1 MNRKKLAILMAAM
14 LCSRGLQAEVAP
26 NGQMGEEVVVSA
38 TRTLNRISDAGG
50 SSVTVIT
57 SKEIENSG
65 LTTVEEIIKG
75 MPGIDV
81 SSNGGTGSSSSLYLR
96 GADAKYTL
104 VLIDGVPV
112 NDPSMMHAEAN
123 LSNHMVDNID
133 RIEIVRGPSSMLFG
147 SSAEAGVINIIT
159 KKGQEK
165 SAAFAGTEGGSHGTY
180 RYFGGASGKRGAFE
194 YAVSASRLKTDG
206 ISSADERNPSIN
218 PTGRSFEKDGY
229 TNSTFSGNFGLKL
242 DGHSSLESTVRYS
255 DSENRYDTFS
265 SSFLYGLIDAAGY
278 SEKSKQLSSHT
289 ALKTNYEPL
298 LSTVYFNVSDQDRN
312 YQEPFSL
319 NVYHGHLYETGWQG
333 DYAAAKNN
341 TVSVGLNYRKDS
353 MATTDVVSHSVAS
366 TSVFVQDQWHV
377 GVMQLVDGI
386 RFENNEQFGAKTT
399 WRVAPSFTFGDTV
412 LKCSYATGFKA
423 PSLYELYAPFSVG
436 NDRLKAETS
445 KGWDAGVEQKIS
457 DNVKVGSTWFRTD
470 YENRIDWAADYTL
483 PWFGHYDQVPGVTKT
498 YGLESVI
505 EWKPVDP
512 LFIVAN
518 YTYLHTRDAQGNELL
533 RRPENKVGL
542 TANWK
547 AAKRL
552 NLNTNM
558 QWVGTRRD
566 TGAVDGKLD
575 SYFLLNLAANY
586 KATDHVELFGRIDNL
601 FDQYYELAWG
611 YATPGRSAYAGVKVG
626 F

>member
-14 LCSRGLQAEVAP
+14 LCSRGLQAEETT
-26 NGQMGEEVVVSA
+26 NGYMGEEVVVSA

-81 SSNGGTGSSSSLYLR
+81 SSNGGTGASSSLYLR

-123 LSNHMVDNID
+123 LSNHMVDNIE

-159 KKGQEK
+159 KKGREK
-165 SAAFAGTEGGSHGTY
+165 PAAFAGMEGGSYGTS
-180 RYFGGASGKRGAFE
+180 RFFGGASGKQGALD

-206 ISSADERNPSIN
+206 FSSADQRNPSIN
-218 PTGRSFEKDGY
+218 PTGKTFENDGY

-242 DGHSSLESTVRYS
+242 DAHSSLESTVRYS
-255 DSENRYDTFS
+255 DSDNKYDTFS
-265 SSFLYGLIDAAGY
+265 SSFPYGLIDATGY

-289 ALKTNYEPL
+289 ALKMNYQPV
-298 LSTVYFNVSDQDRN
+298 LSTLFFNVSDQDRN
-312 YQEPFSL
+312 YDEPASL
-319 NVYHGHLYETGWQG
+319 TVYHGHLYEIGWQG

-353 MATTDVVSHSVAS
+353 MVTTDVDPHSVAS

-377 GVMQLVDGI
+377 GVMQLVGGM

-399 WRVAPSFTFGDTV
+399 WRIAPSFTFGDTV

-423 PSLYELYAPFSVG
+423 PSLYELYAPFSIG
-436 NDRLKAETS
+436 NEKLKAETS
-445 KGWDAGVEQKIS
+445 KGWDAGIEQKIT
-457 DNVKVGSTWFRTD
+457 DNIKVGSTLFRTD
-470 YENRIDWAADYTL
+470 YENRIDWATDYTL
-483 PWFGHYDQVPGVTKT
+483 PWFGHYAQVPGVTRT
-498 YGLESVI
+498 YGVESFA

-512 LFIVAN
+512 LFLVAN

-533 RRPENKVGL
+533 RRPENKAGL

-547 AAKRL
+547 ATGKL
-552 NLNTNM
+552 NLNTTL
-558 QWVGTRRD
+558 QWVGTRLD
-566 TGAVDGKLD
+566 TGAVNGKLD
-575 SYFLLNLAANY
+575 GYFLLNLAASF
-586 KATDHVELFGRIDNL
+586 KAADHVELFGRIDNL
-601 FDQYYELAWG
+601 FDQDYELAWG

-626 F
+626 L